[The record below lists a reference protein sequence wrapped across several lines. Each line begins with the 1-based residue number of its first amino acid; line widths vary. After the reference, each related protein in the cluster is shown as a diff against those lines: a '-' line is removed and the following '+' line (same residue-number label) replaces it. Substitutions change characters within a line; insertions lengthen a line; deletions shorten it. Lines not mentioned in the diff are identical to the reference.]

1 MHTNSQAV
9 PTDPTDP
16 PEPRRSRLLLSFACS
31 ASTVI
36 TLCAA
41 VGAVHAADASYP
53 SRPIR
58 WVVATAPG
66 GGVDAT
72 ARILTPRLSEQMGQ
86 TWIVDNRA
94 GAAGNVGVEIV
105 ARSNPDGYTLLAA
118 TSTVLT
124 VNPSLYKMPVS
135 IEKDLQPITTLAAAE
150 QAVIVHP
157 SVPAKNLNELIALAK
172 QKPGALNYA
181 SAGTGT
187 ALHLGAELLKLRTGI
202 SMTHVPYKGGG
213 PAAAATL
220 NGETQVI
227 VGTVASTIAF
237 IQAGR
242 LRAIASTSAQRS
254 KLLPD
259 VPTVAESG
267 YPGFEAGVWF
277 GLLGPSG
284 LGKSVVDRLHA
295 ETLGALRQP
304 EVSTAM
310 SRQGL
315 EARPNA
321 PAEFAARIRSETLT
335 WATVIKKAGIR
346 PD

>member
-1 MHTNSQAV
+1 MS
-9 PTDPTDP
+9 
-16 PEPRRSRLLLSFACS
+16 PRHIPVWIVF
-31 ASTVI
+31 
-36 TLCAA
+36 CAA
-41 VGAVHAADASYP
+41 AGGAVAADSAYP
-53 SRPIR
+53 TRPIR

-72 ARILTPRLSEQMGQ
+72 ARILAPKLSEQMGE

-94 GAAGNVGVEIV
+94 GAAGNVGVETV
-105 ARSNPDGYTLLAA
+105 ARSTPDGYTLLAA

-124 VNPSLYKMPVS
+124 VNPSLYKMPVN

-157 SVPAKNLNELIALAK
+157 SVPARTLKELIALAR
-172 QKPGALNYA
+172 QNPGALNYA

-220 NGETQVI
+220 SGETQVI

-237 IQAGR
+237 INSGR
-242 LRAIASTSAQRS
+242 LRAIASTSAKRS

-284 LGKSVVDRLHA
+284 MPAAIVNRLHA
-295 ETLGALRQP
+295 QTLDALKQP
-304 EVSTAM
+304 DVSTAL
-310 SRQGL
+310 SRQGI
-315 EARPNA
+315 EARPTT
-321 PAEFAARIRSETLT
+321 PAEFAARIRTETAT
-335 WATVIKKAGIR
+335 WAAVVAKAGIR
-346 PD
+346 PE

>member
-1 MHTNSQAV
+1 
-9 PTDPTDP
+9 
-16 PEPRRSRLLLSFACS
+16 LFS
-31 ASTVI
+31 ALHI
-36 TLCAA
+36 AIAILFCAA
-41 VGAVHAADASYP
+41 SGGAVAADSSYP
-53 SRPIR
+53 TRPIR

-72 ARILTPRLSEQMGQ
+72 ARILAPKLSEQMGE

-105 ARSNPDGYTLLAA
+105 ARSSPDGYTLLAA

-124 VNPSLYKMPVS
+124 VNPSLYKMPVN

-157 SVPAKNLNELIALAK
+157 SVPARTLKELIALAR
-172 QKPGALNYA
+172 QNPGALNYA

-220 NGETQVI
+220 SGETQVI

-237 IQAGR
+237 INSGR
-242 LRAIASTSAQRS
+242 LRAIASTSAKRS

-284 LGKSVVDRLHA
+284 MPAAIVNRLHA
-295 ETLGALRQP
+295 QTLDALKQP
-304 EVSTAM
+304 DVSTALA
-310 SRQGL
+310 RQGI
-315 EARPNA
+315 EARPTT
-321 PAEFAARIRSETLT
+321 PAEFAARIRTDTAT
-335 WATVIKKAGIR
+335 WAAVVAKAGIR
-346 PD
+346 PE

>member
-1 MHTNSQAV
+1 M
-9 PTDPTDP
+9 D
-16 PEPRRSRLLLSFACS
+16 
-31 ASTVI
+31 
-36 TLCAA
+36 
-41 VGAVHAADASYP
+41 GAVAADSAYP
-53 SRPIR
+53 TRPIR

-72 ARILTPRLSEQMGQ
+72 ARILAPKLSEQMGE

-105 ARSNPDGYTLLAA
+105 ARSSPDGYTLLAA

-135 IEKDLQPITTLAAAE
+135 IEKALQPITTLAAAE

-157 SVPAKNLNELIALAK
+157 SVPARTLKELIALAR
-172 QKPGALNYA
+172 QNPGALNYA

-220 NGETQVI
+220 SGETQVI

-237 IQAGR
+237 INSGR
-242 LRAIASTSAQRS
+242 LRAIASTSAKRS

-284 LGKSVVDRLHA
+284 MPAAIVNRLHA
-295 ETLGALRQP
+295 QTLDALKQP
-304 EVSTAM
+304 DVSTAL
-310 SRQGL
+310 SRQGI
-315 EARPNA
+315 EARPTT
-321 PAEFAARIRSETLT
+321 PAEFAARIRTETAT
-335 WATVIKKAGIR
+335 WAAVVAKAGIR
-346 PD
+346 PE

>member
-1 MHTNSQAV
+1 MFSARFIAV
-9 PTDPTDP
+9 PILFSAATD
-16 PEPRRSRLLLSFACS
+16 
-31 ASTVI
+31 
-36 TLCAA
+36 
-41 VGAVHAADASYP
+41 GAVAADSAYP
-53 SRPIR
+53 TRPIR

-72 ARILTPRLSEQMGQ
+72 ARILAPKLSEQMGE

-105 ARSNPDGYTLLAA
+105 ARSSPDGYTLLAA

-157 SVPAKNLNELIALAK
+157 SVPARTLKELIALAR
-172 QKPGALNYA
+172 QNPGALNYA

-220 NGETQVI
+220 SGETQVI

-237 IQAGR
+237 INSGR
-242 LRAIASTSAQRS
+242 LRAIASTSAKRS

-284 LGKSVVDRLHA
+284 MPAAIVNRLHA
-295 ETLGALRQP
+295 QTLDALKQP
-304 EVSTAM
+304 DVSTAL
-310 SRQGL
+310 SRQGI
-315 EARPNA
+315 EARPTT
-321 PAEFAARIRSETLT
+321 PAEFAARIRTETAT
-335 WATVIKKAGIR
+335 WAAVVAKAGIR
-346 PD
+346 PE

>member
-1 MHTNSQAV
+1 M
-9 PTDPTDP
+9 D
-16 PEPRRSRLLLSFACS
+16 
-31 ASTVI
+31 
-36 TLCAA
+36 
-41 VGAVHAADASYP
+41 GAVAADSAYP
-53 SRPIR
+53 TRPIR

-72 ARILTPRLSEQMGQ
+72 ARILAPKLSEQMGE

-105 ARSNPDGYTLLAA
+105 ARSSPDGYTLLAA

-157 SVPAKNLNELIALAK
+157 SVPARTLKELIALAR
-172 QKPGALNYA
+172 QNPGALNYA

-220 NGETQVI
+220 SGETQVI

-237 IQAGR
+237 INSGR
-242 LRAIASTSAQRS
+242 LRAIASTSAKRS

-284 LGKSVVDRLHA
+284 MPAAIVNRLHA
-295 ETLGALRQP
+295 QTLDALKQP
-304 EVSTAM
+304 DVSTAL
-310 SRQGL
+310 SRQGI
-315 EARPNA
+315 EARPTT
-321 PAEFAARIRSETLT
+321 PAEFAARIRTETAT
-335 WATVIKKAGIR
+335 WAAVVAKAGIR
-346 PD
+346 PE

>member
-1 MHTNSQAV
+1 LFSVRFIAV
-9 PTDPTDP
+9 PI
-16 PEPRRSRLLLSFACS
+16 LFS
-31 ASTVI
+31 A
-36 TLCAA
+36 AMD
-41 VGAVHAADASYP
+41 GAVAADSAYP
-53 SRPIR
+53 TRPIR

-72 ARILTPRLSEQMGQ
+72 ARILAPKLSEQMGE

-105 ARSNPDGYTLLAA
+105 ARSSPDGYTLLAA

-157 SVPAKNLNELIALAK
+157 SVPARTLKELIALAR
-172 QKPGALNYA
+172 QNPGVLNYA

-220 NGETQVI
+220 SGETQVI

-237 IQAGR
+237 INSGR
-242 LRAIASTSAQRS
+242 LRAIASTSAKRS

-284 LGKSVVDRLHA
+284 MPAAIVNRLHA
-295 ETLGALRQP
+295 QTLDALKQP
-304 EVSTAM
+304 DVSTAL
-310 SRQGL
+310 SRQGI
-315 EARPNA
+315 EARPTT
-321 PAEFAARIRSETLT
+321 PAEFAARIRTETAT
-335 WATVIKKAGIR
+335 WAAVVAKAGIR
-346 PD
+346 SE